1 MKLRLLLSTDS
12 FPPLCGGS
20 GWSTFELAR
29 GLRARGHAV
38 IVVQPKPG
46 TPAGRREREYDGIR
60 VVEFGFAAPAVP
72 YVRNYFKNERLY
84 PALSDAL
91 SEVITEERVDLVHG
105 QHVLTCLPAIA
116 AAHRHQLPAVCTVRD
131 YWPVCYWSDLI
142 YQRHGATLCPAC
154 SAGMMTR
161 CIRPRGGPLWP
172 LALPM
177 IPYMRANLAR
187 KRSGL
192 AAADAIVAV
201 STTIAADLR
210 ARAPEIA
217 ATRLEIIP
225 NPVDVAGLRAS
236 AAAAAPP
243 IAGPY
248 ALYLGKLAPNK
259 GTSHLVDVAG
269 RARLEWPLVVV
280 GDGPERAAI
289 EAQAKASGR
298 DVRFAGWADRPQT
311 VAWLAHASLLIFP
324 SRGPESLSRV
334 LLEASALGVPI
345 AAMKTGGTP
354 DIVRHGETGLL
365 SSTPEALADDV
376 RRLVENESLRQQ
388 LGTAASAYAERTF
401 DTRAVVQAIEYLY
414 LDLLKSARSASRQ

>member
-1 MKLRLLLSTDS
+1 
-12 FPPLCGGS
+12 
-20 GWSTFELAR
+20 
-29 GLRARGHAV
+29 
-38 IVVQPKPG
+38 
-46 TPAGRREREYDGIR
+46 
-60 VVEFGFAAPAVP
+60 
-72 YVRNYFKNERLY
+72 
-84 PALSDAL
+84 
-91 SEVITEERVDLVHG
+91 
-105 QHVLTCLPAIA
+105 
-116 AAHRHQLPAVCTVRD
+116 
-131 YWPVCYWSDLI
+131 
-142 YQRHGATLCPAC
+142 
-154 SAGMMTR
+154 MMTR

-201 STTIAADLR
+201 STTIASDLARPR
-210 ARAPEIA
+210 ARSRRDAP
-217 ATRLEIIP
+217 RDHP

-311 VAWLAHASLLIFP
+311 VAWLAHATLLIFP

-365 SSTPEALADDV
+365 SATPEALADDV
-376 RRLVENESLRQQ
+376 RRLVENEPLRRQ

-401 DTRAVVQAIEYLY
+401 DTRAVVKAIEALY
-414 LDLLKSARSASRQ
+414 LDLLKSARSASR